1 VDAHSSG
8 VEAFDNCRCI
18 VASGLYTPVPLEAQ
32 SVFSAFEEQVAT
44 SIQTLK
50 EIEEFRTSDSA
61 MKEPS
66 VLFFGYLAVIQINH
80 PSDSLIGY

>member
-1 VDAHSSG
+1 
-8 VEAFDNCRCI
+8 VEAFDNSRCI

-32 SVFSAFEEQVAT
+32 GIFSAFEEQVGT

-50 EIEEFRTSDSA
+50 EIQEFRANDSA

-66 VLFFGYLAVIQINH
+66 VLFFWLLGSHTDQ
-80 PSDSLIGY
+80 SSL